1 MRTTF
6 TVPLLLAIA
15 ACAGPRYAERSAPVP
30 LPPPSQAPVRH
41 EPLPPPDDAAT
52 RAWLDREIER
62 NRVRSAPGP
71 AEVRQEPAPPPGPDA
86 ATRAW
91 LDQEIERNRYV
102 PPPVPVEVVE
112 RIVERPVY
120 VRESGGY
127 YDPYYYEPYS
137 YRPYYY
143 GAYGHYGSYGNR
155 SYRHTTFPVH
165 TALGAGIGAI
175 VGHQSGHRGRGA
187 WIGGGLG
194 LLMDL
199 GSRW

>member
-1 MRTTF
+1 MK
-6 TVPLLLAIA
+6 TVITVSLLLTIA
-15 ACAGPRYAERSAPVP
+15 ACAGPRYVERTAPVP
-30 LPPPSQAPVRH
+30 VITPPALLPRRADPA
-41 EPLPPPDDAAT
+41 PLPAPD
-52 RAWLDREIER
+52 
-62 NRVRSAPGP
+62 
-71 AEVRQEPAPPPGPDA
+71 DA

-102 PPPVPVEVVE
+102 PPPPPVEVVE

-120 VRESGGY
+120 VSAPGG
-127 YDPYYYEPYS
+127 YYEPYAYEPYA
-137 YRPYYY
+137 YRPYY
-143 GAYGHYGSYGNR
+143 HYGSYQ
-155 SYRHTTFPVH
+155 RHYDHPTTFPLH

-199 GSRW
+199 GSHW